1 MKEMTTSG
9 CTVPYIPENSNICK
23 KESDRDLAFQ
33 THYDRIT
40 NQVITGVGMVARSN
54 TF

>member
-1 MKEMTTSG
+1 MKEVTSTG
-9 CTVPYIPENSNICK
+9 CTVPYVPENTNICR

-40 NQVITGVGMVARSN
+40 NQVSTGLGRDIV
-54 TF
+54 